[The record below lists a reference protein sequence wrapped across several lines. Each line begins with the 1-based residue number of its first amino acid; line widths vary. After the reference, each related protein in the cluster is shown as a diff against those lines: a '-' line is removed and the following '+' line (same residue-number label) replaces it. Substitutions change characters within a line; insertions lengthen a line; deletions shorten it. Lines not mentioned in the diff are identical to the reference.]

1 MAVDLEPVSAQAL
14 ELVERPMMVQQWRW
28 MTFLHWRYT
37 VAQLR
42 PLVPDELD
50 IDTFDGSAWVG
61 LLPFQMHVRL
71 PGLPPVPWASNF
83 PETNLRTYVIDRH
96 GRRGIWFFSLDADR
110 LGAVAMA
117 QAGLRLPYRW
127 ARMRVSREDDSVRY
141 SSRRHGPGT
150 QAKNR
155 VRIFL
160 LDRIPDAEVSELE
173 LFLTARWRLYNR
185 IGERLIDVP
194 AEHPMWSL
202 RHAVLDT
209 CESELFAAE
218 GVPPPQGEPLVH
230 FSEGV
235 EVKIGRPRTV

>member
-1 MAVDLEPVSAQAL
+1 MAVGLEPVSAQPL
-14 ELVERPMMVQQWRW
+14 ERVERPMMVQQWRW

-37 VAQLR
+37 VQQLR
-42 PLVPDELD
+42 PLVPDELE
-50 IDTFDGSAWVG
+50 IDTCDGSAWVG

-71 PGLPPVPWASNF
+71 PGLPAVPWVSNF
-83 PETNLRTYVIDRH
+83 PETNLRTYVVDRH

-127 ARMRVSREDDSVRY
+127 ARMYASRDNGSVRY

-155 VRIFL
+155 VRVYVV
-160 LDRIPDAEVSELE
+160 DPIPDAQVTELE
-173 LFLTARWRLYNR
+173 VFLTARWRLFNT

-194 AEHPMWSL
+194 AEHPMWAL
-202 RHAVLDT
+202 QRVEVDT
-209 CESELFAAE
+209 CESDLFRAE
-218 GVPPPQGEPLVH
+218 GVPPPEGEPIAH

-235 EVKIGRPRTV
+235 EVKIGRLRPV